1 MMIADIVAAVKA
13 AVKKLEKLADSNVY
27 LVAGYEENTG
37 EVEYGIDTIKVTG
50 LRIDADA
57 TNVIFEHKCG
67 DIDEMTLSEF
77 ANSAYATE
85 EAALL
90 EIKRRKLL

>member
-1 MMIADIVAAVKA
+1 MMIADITAAVKA
-13 AVKKLEKLADSNVY
+13 AKAELENLIDDVY

-77 ANSAYATE
+77 ANSAYATAT
-85 EAALL
+85 AAMQDI
-90 EIKRRKLL
+90 E